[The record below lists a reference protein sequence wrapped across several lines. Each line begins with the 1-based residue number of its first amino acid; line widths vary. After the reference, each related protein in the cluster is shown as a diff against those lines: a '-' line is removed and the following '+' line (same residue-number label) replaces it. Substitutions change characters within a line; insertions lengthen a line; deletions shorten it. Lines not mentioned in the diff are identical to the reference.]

1 MGKCIAHK
9 LTITKICPVDLMR
22 KILPQTVLRSFKN
35 FVLNVSIKNGFFPEQ
50 SEKRPDLIKT
60 YNIQAHKIYVVFS
73 LQIY

>member
-1 MGKCIAHK
+1 M
-9 LTITKICPVDLMR
+9 
-22 KILPQTVLRSFKN
+22 LRSFKN

-50 SEKRPDLIKT
+50 SEKRPDLIQT

>member
-1 MGKCIAHK
+1 M
-9 LTITKICPVDLMR
+9 
-22 KILPQTVLRSFKN
+22 LRSLKN